1 VVKGRELR
9 LLSRRGGVGVVVGGR
24 HSGRGSRKGV
34 GVDGSWRGRKGAGG
48 REYERREEGQ
58 SQAHFED
65 AFRVGRQ
72 D

>member
-1 VVKGRELR
+1 
-9 LLSRRGGVGVVVGGR
+9 
-24 HSGRGSRKGV
+24 V